1 MIIPTDI
8 PIQIENPDAHFVRM
22 GWQFEVARNGQ
33 ITVWRAEEAY
43 IFDPE
48 NANYGSLTEL
58 AEVFLE
64 ARHLYLAEKVSLT

>member
-1 MIIPTDI
+1 MIIPIAI
-8 PIQIENPDAHFVRM
+8 PTQIANPDAHFSRI

-43 IFDPE
+43 LFDPE
-48 NANYGSLTEL
+48 EADYGSLTDL

-64 ARHLYLAEKVSLT
+64 ARHLYLAEKVSLL